1 MAIPLLAIG
10 ALQGLSTATSVL
22 TTLEQGKLNKATF
35 EHNAKMAEFDAAYS
49 KFVAETNENRLNE
62 DAARLIG
69 QTRAEAGASGFAVD
83 GGTNDQVIADIN
95 RNVAIDAAAIRTQG
109 AISSFKSMSAAA
121 QASVDARNAIGQ
133 SRIQA
138 ATTILGDAS
147 SYARAY
153 GLGK

>member
-1 MAIPLLAIG
+1 MPSPLLFVG
-10 ALQGLSTATSVL
+10 GLQGLSTATSVL

-83 GGTNDQVIADIN
+83 GGSNDQVIADIN

-109 AISSFKSMSAAA
+109 AISAFKSMSDAA
-121 QASVDARNAIGQ
+121 QSSIDASNAIRA
-133 SRIQA
+133 SRVSA

-147 SYARAY
+147 RYAMAY